1 MKLKV
6 CADYSFI
13 AIAFSCQAEN
23 CCHPVSENNKLFIC
37 TNCISTFTRDARSLD
52 DLDRFIIVRSILA
65 RAGRRTHV
73 FVSSCKKNEKNEK
86 KKDKKK
92 MNLLEPSYPKDI
104 GDISSEFLSYY
115 LCLSL
120 SPRLS
125 IRAIFQSRH
134 RDQVRYILVK

>member
-52 DLDRFIIVRSILA
+52 DLDRFIIVRSILDPMK
-65 RAGRRTHV
+65 GKRTHV
-73 FVSSCKKNEKNEK
+73 SVCSRKKNEKNEK
-86 KKDKKK
+86 KKKNKKK
-92 MNLLEPSYPKDI
+92 MNLLD
-104 GDISSEFLSYY
+104 
-115 LCLSL
+115 CL
-120 SPRLS
+120 
-125 IRAIFQSRH
+125 
-134 RDQVRYILVK
+134 ILRI

>member
-37 TNCISTFTRDARSLD
+37 TNCISTFTRDTRSPD

-65 RAGRRTHV
+65 RAGKRTY
-73 FVSSCKKNEKNEK
+73 VSMSSR
-86 KKDKKK
+86 KKK
-92 MNLLEPSYPKDI
+92 MK
-104 GDISSEFLSYY
+104 
-115 LCLSL
+115 
-120 SPRLS
+120 RKK
-125 IRAIFQSRH
+125 R
-134 RDQVRYILVK
+134 

>member
-73 FVSSCKKNEKNEK
+73 SVSSRKKNDKNEK
-86 KKDKKK
+86 KK
-92 MNLLEPSYPKDI
+92 
-104 GDISSEFLSYY
+104 
-115 LCLSL
+115 
-120 SPRLS
+120 
-125 IRAIFQSRH
+125 IRKR
-134 RDQVRYILVK
+134 